1 MGETAIDPEPST
13 RVADLGTEFWHQ
25 ADLVDAY
32 DDTRLRPVEA
42 VLFDRYRAALSG
54 RVLEV
59 GVGAGR
65 LTRHLCAMA
74 STLSGLDVSPV
85 MVERALQACP
95 AATIEVRDLRDL
107 SAYGDGTFDAVV
119 AGFNV
124 IDIVDHEDR
133 LSVLADVRRIL
144 APDGLFLFSS
154 HNRAFI
160 RSVHGPVRQVF
171 ADLGRR
177 RFRRAAGGIVRLPR
191 RVANHRRL
199 HPYERAEPTYAI
211 VNDTAHDYAVLQY
224 YVTRD
229 EQEHQLAAAGFA
241 LLDCRD
247 LGANE
252 VPAGTAAGTS
262 SELHYVARLAA
273 TSA

>member
-1 MGETAIDPEPST
+1 MGETATDPEPST

-32 DDTRLRPVEA
+32 DDSRLRPVEA
-42 VLFDRYRAALSG
+42 ALFDRYRAALSG
-54 RVLEV
+54 RVLEI

-65 LTRHLCAMA
+65 LTRHLCGLA

-85 MVERALQACP
+85 MAERARQVCP
-95 AATIEVRDLRDL
+95 SATIEVRDLRDL
-107 SAYGDGTFDAVV
+107 SGYADGAFQAVV

-124 IDIVDHEDR
+124 IDIVDHEER
-133 LSVLADVRRIL
+133 LAVLAGVRRVL
-144 APDGLFLFSS
+144 GSDGLFLFSS

-171 ADLGRR
+171 ADLRTR
-177 RFRRAAGGIVRLPR
+177 RFRRAAAGIVRLPR

-199 HPYERAEPTYAI
+199 HPYERTESTYAI

-224 YVTRD
+224 YITRD
-229 EQEHQLAAAGFA
+229 EQERQLAAAGYG
-241 LLDCRD
+241 LIECRD
-247 LGANE
+247 LAANE

-262 SELHYVARLAA
+262 SELHYVARVAA
-273 TSA
+273 TSS